1 MKMTYQTLFIKS
13 PSGNSYNFSAFIEP
27 LHYTVWCLIIVVLVF
42 VPIFIFFIGRNAQES
57 PKITLDGSYEATF
70 VSMIMIGSTVN
81 PIRWSTRIIFI
92 T

>member
-42 VPIFIFFIGRNAQES
+42 VPMFIFFIGKYAQEF

-70 VSMIMIGSTVN
+70 VSMIMMGSTVN
-81 PIRWSTRIIFI
+81 PIRWSTRMIFI